1 MFEKTA
7 FHFLF
12 QPVTQQL
19 QINAQMAAIRGN
31 TDEASFHNKAM
42 NYYMLEHNC
51 HPIKSALPML
61 TQAVFFTSMFF
72 GLRGMCN
79 VPVVSMQT
87 GGLAWFVDLT
97 ASDPTMVLPVITCS
111 TLYLQ
116 LYLGADGMDLSA
128 QPEWVKKVKIL

>member
-1 MFEKTA
+1 
-7 FHFLF
+7 
-12 QPVTQQL
+12 
-19 QINAQMAAIRGN
+19 MAAIRGN

-61 TQAVFFTSMFF
+61 TQAIFFTSMFF

-79 VPVVSMQT
+79 APVVSMQT

-128 QPEWVKKVKIL
+128 QPEWVKKVKIIVNR